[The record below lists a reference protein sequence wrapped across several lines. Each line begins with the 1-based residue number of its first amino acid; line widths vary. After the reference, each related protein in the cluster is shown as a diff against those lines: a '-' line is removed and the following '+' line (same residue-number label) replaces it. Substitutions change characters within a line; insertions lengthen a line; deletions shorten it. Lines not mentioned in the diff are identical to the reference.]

1 MQRIPFPCH
10 PPEATIQKLEAQF
23 QGTTVLARLSSQ
35 SGFRL
40 HCTLPTMLG
49 FAFYILLAL

>member
-40 HCTLPTMLG
+40 HCTLPSMLG